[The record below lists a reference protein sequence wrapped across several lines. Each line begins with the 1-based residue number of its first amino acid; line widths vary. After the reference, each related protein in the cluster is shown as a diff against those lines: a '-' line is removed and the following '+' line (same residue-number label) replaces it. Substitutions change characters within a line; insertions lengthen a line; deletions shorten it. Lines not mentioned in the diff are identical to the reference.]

1 VYGSAANKTAV
12 AMGRETELV
21 EGDRKQWITER
32 VTKGL
37 APALYASLMQH
48 TKSSTQ
54 RIQTL
59 RNTAEI
65 FVARV

>member
-1 VYGSAANKTAV
+1 MNKKVTRGSA
-12 AMGRETELV
+12 
-21 EGDRKQWITER
+21 
-32 VTKGL
+32 L
-37 APALYASLMQH
+37 ASCASQMKR

-65 FVARV
+65 FVEGV